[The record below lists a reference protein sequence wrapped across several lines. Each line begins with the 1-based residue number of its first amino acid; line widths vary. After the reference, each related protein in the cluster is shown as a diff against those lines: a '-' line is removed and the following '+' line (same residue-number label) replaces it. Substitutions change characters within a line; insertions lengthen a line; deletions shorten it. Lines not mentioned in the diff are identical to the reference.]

1 VEQSTTAMTTTE
13 ASVKDCLLGQ
23 EKNVRNNF
31 LRKFG
36 AFMAEATREDL
47 LDSNNSGRNLNLHA
61 GEHRLN

>member
-13 ASVKDCLLGQ
+13 AGVKDCLLGQ

-36 AFMAEATREDL
+36 AFMAEATRE
-47 LDSNNSGRNLNLHA
+47 
-61 GEHRLN
+61 E